1 LLEKPKPEIQ
11 GGIDMAEKPE
21 QVVSEEAQQP
31 EGIVGSTTTKAK
43 QIVDATAK
51 TAEGVMD
58 ESRNPFLGALH
69 KVLLA
74 SIGAVALAQEEI
86 EDFVNKLVERG
97 EIAERD
103 GKALVSD
110 LMARRKKEAEKA
122 EKQMDGR
129 VEEFLG
135 RMNVPTKSDID
146 ELSSKITELTE
157 KIDSLQ

>member
-1 LLEKPKPEIQ
+1 
-11 GGIDMAEKPE
+11 MAEKPE
-21 QVVSEEAQQP
+21 EVVGEEAQQP
-31 EGIVGSTTTKAK
+31 SGIVGSTTHKAK
-43 QIVDATAK
+43 QLVNSTAK
-51 TAEGVMD
+51 KAGGVMD

-97 EIAERD
+97 EIAEKD

-110 LMARRKKEAEKA
+110 LMARRKKETEKA
-122 EKQMDGR
+122 EKQMDNR
-129 VEEFLG
+129 VEEFLS
-135 RMNVPTKSDID
+135 RVNVPTRSDID

-157 KIDSLQ
+157 KIDSLN